1 MNFLLF
7 FISYAP
13 AFKDS
18 PIISTSSFLPGS
30 SSFFLLL
37 SISLILSYLLL
48 TAILLDTLAFLFP
61 FFQVFLYITLPS
73 ILVIQSFIILFPLP

>member
-18 PIISTSSFLPGS
+18 PIISTSSFLLGS

-37 SISLILSYLLL
+37 SISLILSYLLS
-48 TAILLDTLAFLFP
+48 TATLLDTLAFLFP
-61 FFQVFLYITLPS
+61 FFQAFLYIKLPS
-73 ILVIQSFIILFPLP
+73 ILVIQFFIILFPLP

>member
-18 PIISTSSFLPGS
+18 LIISTSSFLLGS

-48 TAILLDTLAFLFP
+48 TATLLDTLAFLFP
-61 FFQVFLYITLPS
+61 FSQAFLYIKLPS
-73 ILVIQSFIILFPLP
+73 ILIIQFFIILFPLP